1 MTSSAASRPAGGG
14 AAELPAEP
22 QHDVVLRLD
31 TGVGV
36 GQGAKRGAVW
46 AVGSRL
52 LSQVVQFLGT
62 IVTARLLLPSDFG
75 ITAVVFPVLAFGAIF
90 STLGLGS
97 HIIHAE
103 RVTEKLLST
112 VFWVHTAISVLL
124 TAVVAALSVPLARLF
139 QIPELAPVL
148 ALASLIFVVNRG
160 LVPTSLLERAL
171 RFKQIAVIETICA
184 VLGIAAT
191 VVAAA
196 AGAGAYS
203 LVLGPLVME
212 GTRSVGTYA
221 VVRWG
226 PRAWPDRAS
235 LRDLWT
241 YSRGITGFNL
251 LNFWSRN
258 ADNLL
263 LARFVD
269 LTQLGYY
276 NRSYTLMRLPVLQMN
291 TAMSRVLFPAITRL
305 RDDRPRMGRAW
316 LRALAAAGVVT
327 APVGIGIAVAAPALI
342 EVLFGRR
349 WLGMVE
355 VLQLLALA
363 ALPQTLTTT
372 VAGLLRATGATDTL
386 FRLGLVTSSMSLA
399 AILIGLPWGTVGV
412 AAALTVKFYVEVLIS
427 LRPCLRETGL
437 RWGDLVRALYGV
449 WLASIALGLAGLAVR
464 LTADDSWAAWQ
475 VLLAQVAACGAA
487 YVAALLVFDRAPLL
501 LVLRGVRGLWGRVAR
516 RRSGPAAQQDET
528 APAG

>member
-1 MTSSAASRPAGGG
+1 MTSSARSGPAGDG
-14 AAELPAEP
+14 AAELPAEA

-36 GQGAKRGAVW
+36 GQGARRGAVW
-46 AVGSRL
+46 AVGAKVV
-52 LSQVVQFLGT
+52 SQVVQFLGT

-103 RVTEKLLST
+103 RVTEKMLST

-139 QIPELAPVL
+139 GIPDLSSVL
-148 ALASLIFVVNRG
+148 AMASLIFICNRG

-171 RFKQIAVIETICA
+171 RFKQIAVIETTCA

-191 VVAAA
+191 VIAALL
-196 AGAGAYS
+196 GAGAYS
-203 LVLGPLVME
+203 LVLGPLVTE
-212 GTRSVGTYA
+212 ATRSVGTYA

-269 LTQLGYY
+269 LTQLGFYS
-276 NRSYTLMRLPVLQMN
+276 RSYTLMRLPVLQVN

-316 LRALAAAGVVT
+316 LRALAAAAVVM
-327 APVGIGIAVAAPALI
+327 APVGIGMAVAAPALI

-349 WLGMVE
+349 WLGMVD

-399 AILIGLPWGTVGV
+399 AILIGLPWGIVGV
-412 AAALTVKFYVEVLIS
+412 AAALTVKFYVEVLVS

-437 RWGDLVRALYGV
+437 RWRDLVRALRGV
-449 WLASIALGLAGLAVR
+449 WLASIALGIAGLVVR
-464 LTADDSWAAWQ
+464 LAVGDSWPAWQ
-475 VLLAQVAACGAA
+475 VLLSQSAACAAA
-487 YVAALLVFDRAPLL
+487 YVGALLVFDRAPLVVAWRAARTL
-501 LVLRGVRGLWGRVAR
+501 PRRLGRRSR
-516 RRSGPAAQQDET
+516 RRGESADADEPV
-528 APAG
+528 A

>member
-1 MTSSAASRPAGGG
+1 MSPRARSGPAGDP

-31 TGVGV
+31 TGVGL

-46 AVGSRL
+46 AVGSKL
-52 LSQVVQFLGT
+52 LAQVAQFAGT

-124 TAVVAALSVPLARLF
+124 TVAVAALSVPLARLF

-184 VLGIAAT
+184 VLGIGAT

-226 PRAWPDRAS
+226 PRAWPDRTS
-235 LRDLWT
+235 LRELWT

-258 ADNLL
+258 ADNLV

-327 APVGIGIAVAAPALI
+327 APVGIGIAVTAPALI

-355 VLQLLALA
+355 ILQLLALA

-437 RWGDLVRALYGV
+437 RWRDLVRALYGV
-449 WLASIALGLAGLAVR
+449 WFASIALGVAGLAVR
-464 LTADDSWAAWQ
+464 LTAHDSWSAWQ
-475 VLLAQVAACGAA
+475 VLLAQVAACSAA
-487 YVAALLVFDRAPLL
+487 YVGALLVFDRAPLL
-501 LVLRGVRGLWGRVAR
+501 LVLRGVRGVR
-516 RRSGPAAQQDET
+516 RRLRRATPIAGQDEG